1 MAPRARAAAPV
12 FAALGDPVRLGMV
25 VRLCSEGPLSTIR
38 LMEGTG
44 VTRQA
49 VSKHLRLLEDV
60 GLLESAR
67 AGRDREWQIET
78 RKLEDLRETLA
89 RLSAQ
94 WDARIERLRACVEN

>member
-94 WDARIERLRACVEN
+94 WDARIERLRAFVEN